1 LGFSALIVKEHPK
14 MVIIRLA
21 RGGAHKRPFF
31 HLVAT
36 DSRSRRDGKFIER
49 VGFFNPVASAN
60 ETKLRISMDR
70 VDYWRSNGAQVS
82 PRVALLIKEF
92 AAQAAA

>member
-1 LGFSALIVKEHPK
+1 

-31 HLVAT
+31 HMVAT

-49 VGFFNPVASAN
+49 VGFFNPLAAAN
-60 ETKLRISMDR
+60 EPKTQIAMDR
-70 VDYWRSNGAQVS
+70 VDYWRSKGAQIS
-82 PRVALLIKEF
+82 PRVARLIKEF
-92 AAQAAA
+92 AAQKAA

>member
-1 LGFSALIVKEHPK
+1 

-21 RGGAHKRPFF
+21 RGGAHKRPYF

-49 VGFFNPVASAN
+49 VGYFNPVAAAN
-60 ETKLRISMDR
+60 QEKLSVSMDR
-70 VDYWRSNGAQVS
+70 IDYWRSHGAQLS
-82 PRVALLIKEF
+82 PRVERLVKEF
-92 AAQAAA
+92 AAQKSA

>member
-1 LGFSALIVKEHPK
+1 

-31 HLVAT
+31 YMVAT

-49 VGFFNPVASAN
+49 LGFFNPLAAAN
-60 ETKLRISMDR
+60 EPKTQVSMDR
-70 VDYWRSNGAQVS
+70 VDYWRSKGAQIS
-82 PRVALLIKEF
+82 PRVARLIKEF
-92 AAQAAA
+92 AAQKAA

>member
-1 LGFSALIVKEHPK
+1 
-14 MVIIRLA
+14 MIRLA

-60 ETKLRISMDR
+60 ETKLRLSMDR
-70 VDYWRSNGAQVS
+70 IDYWRSNGAQVS
-82 PRVALLIKEF
+82 PRVARLIKEF
-92 AAQAAA
+92 ASQATTQAAA

>member
-1 LGFSALIVKEHPK
+1 

-21 RGGAHKRPFF
+21 RGGAHKRPYF
-31 HLVAT
+31 HMVAT

-49 VGFFNPVASAN
+49 VGFFNPVAAPS

-70 VDYWRSNGAQVS
+70 IDYWRSHGAQVS
-82 PRVALLIKEF
+82 PRVERLIKEF
-92 AAQAAA
+92 ASQKAA

>member
-1 LGFSALIVKEHPK
+1 

-49 VGFFNPVASAN
+49 VGFFNPVAPAS
-60 ETKLRISMDR
+60 EPKLRIAMDR
-70 VDYWRSNGAQVS
+70 VDYWKSQGAQMS
-82 PRVALLIKEF
+82 PRVARLVKEF

>member
-1 LGFSALIVKEHPK
+1 

-21 RGGAHKRPFF
+21 RGGAHKRPYF

-49 VGFFNPVASAN
+49 VGYFNPVAAAN
-60 ETKLRISMDR
+60 EEKLRVSMDR
-70 VDYWRSNGAQVS
+70 IDYWRSHGAQLS
-82 PRVALLIKEF
+82 PRVARLVKEF
-92 AAQAAA
+92 AAQKSA

>member
-1 LGFSALIVKEHPK
+1 

-21 RGGAHKRPFF
+21 RGGAHKRPYF

-49 VGFFNPVASAN
+49 VGYFNPVAAAN
-60 ETKLRISMDR
+60 EEKLRVSMDR
-70 VDYWRSNGAQVS
+70 IDYWRSHGAQLS
-82 PRVALLIKEF
+82 PRVERLVKEF
-92 AAQAAA
+92 AAQKSA